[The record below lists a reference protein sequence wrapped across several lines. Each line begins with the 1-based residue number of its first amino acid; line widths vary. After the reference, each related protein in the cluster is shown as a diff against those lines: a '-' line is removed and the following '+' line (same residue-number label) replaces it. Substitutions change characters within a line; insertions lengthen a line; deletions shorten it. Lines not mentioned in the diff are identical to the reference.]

1 MVYKGLSVLDLPHLS
16 LCIKSLVH
24 HSLFSFLPITY
35 SSTTTNYKTLK
46 SYNYTNYQHS
56 RVLST
61 NCYMTSTL
69 AQPQCLKDPSQE
81 WLRDEKDAMQ
91 VGIQSVNRRALKTA
105 RVTSGR
111 RDKDKRQAS
120 RRSHSNYH
128 NDTLLGSKHHHS
140 SLLVIIT
147 HLRNT
152 TFPPTRWTSQLLTQ
166 PPTNKHLLRGS
177 PLSY

>member
-1 MVYKGLSVLDLPHLS
+1 M
-16 LCIKSLVH
+16 I
-24 HSLFSFLPITY
+24 
-35 SSTTTNYKTLK
+35 ST
-46 SYNYTNYQHS
+46 S
-56 RVLST
+56 
-61 NCYMTSTL
+61 

-152 TFPPTRWTSQLLTQ
+152 TFPPTRWISQLLTQ

-177 PLSY
+177 PLSYWIPHVLLNQIGKGHRNVFQQGRWWSMDCLKSQKHRGRGSSMLFRTFRQQEGNE